1 MFCTN
6 NSMTSL
12 FNGMLIFYSESHN
25 GEEAYFLDW
34 GLQSVDAVKSYS
46 THSLVALE
54 NFVAVCHTI

>member
-1 MFCTN
+1 
-6 NSMTSL
+6 MTSL